1 MKWTGPA
8 LACALALL
16 AACGDARPAAFAK
29 PGGGCSHCHGGV
41 ANPAPPADTSGGS
54 ATTSVTVGAH
64 QLHLRDT
71 PVRSAVSCTECHLVP
86 AAVDSPGHIDSPPA
100 EVTFGPLA
108 RHGAT
113 ATPTSPTWSRSPDAR
128 CSDVYC
134 HGAAMRSPPAQG
146 PAWTFAQEPDPGRPG
161 VCSTCHG
168 APPPLPHPQVAACSG
183 CHPETVR
190 PDGTIDVDAGR
201 HIDGTVQVT
210 GLGCSSCHGSDQNPA
225 PPVDTM
231 GSSATT
237 DVTVGAHQLHLR
249 DTPVRSAVHCSECH
263 LVPAAVD
270 SPGHVDSGPPAEV
283 TFGALASHTTTPSWN
298 RGSATCSGVYC
309 HGATM
314 RSPPTQG
321 PVWTFAQAPDPG
333 RPDVCS
339 TCHGWPPPPPH
350 LQLTTCS
357 GCHPETVVA
366 DGTNRTID
374 VAGGRHIDGILQVI
388 IAGGC
393 AGCHGYPPASGAHAV
408 HFGLTGVA
416 GSGRYGD
423 LAILEDRYPSS
434 TPTTAPAV
442 YAFGCGHCH
451 PLDPVKH
458 LDGTVEVEVYDAAAP
473 AGSLKAR
480 ADPAAAYSGGADGTC
495 SGVYCHSSGQEIPS
509 WVKPYDGPAI
519 LSPAW
524 TTGGPPGCAGCHDD
538 PPRYPSGGAGAP
550 DANTHLQLADDGWEY
565 GHFPGLLGA
574 WHTSYHGAWSAGA
587 DAGPVTCQTCH
598 EQTVDPVAT
607 GPSAFYWLDTTGQ
620 YQLPGGDAGR
630 LASAQWQATQCA
642 TCHAAGGTA
651 SAGAG
656 RVLPLRHV
664 NGTREVAF
672 DPRTLLPVNAYPG
685 APTSGLTR
693 PYWVR
698 GLSGSPTSVPPG
710 GLYEPDTSTFS
721 VELSGASYDPATKTC
736 SSVACHLL
744 ETQVRW
750 GVTPVGW
757 ATCSPCHGY

>member
-1 MKWTGPA
+1 MHPMRWTGPA

-71 PVRSAVSCTECHLVP
+71 PVRSAVNCTECHLVP
-86 AAVDSPGHIDSPPA
+86 PAVDSPGHLDSPPA

-108 RHGAT
+108 RHEGST
-113 ATPTSPTWSRSPDAR
+113 TPASPSWSRSPDAR
-128 CSDVYC
+128 CSGVYC
-134 HGAAMRSPPAQG
+134 HGATLRSPPAQG
-146 PAWTFAQEPDPGRPG
+146 PTWTFSIEPDPGRPG
-161 VCSTCHG
+161 
-168 APPPLPHPQVAACSG
+168 A
-183 CHPETVR
+183 
-190 PDGTIDVDAGR
+190 
-201 HIDGTVQVT
+201 
-210 GLGCSSCHGSDQNPA
+210 
-225 PPVDTM
+225 
-231 GSSATT
+231 
-237 DVTVGAHQLHLR
+237 
-249 DTPVRSAVHCSECH
+249 
-263 LVPAAVD
+263 
-270 SPGHVDSGPPAEV
+270 
-283 TFGALASHTTTPSWN
+283 
-298 RGSATCSGVYC
+298 
-309 HGATM
+309 
-314 RSPPTQG
+314 
-321 PVWTFAQAPDPG
+321 
-333 RPDVCS
+333 CS

-350 LQLTTCS
+350 LQLTGCS
-357 GCHPETVVA
+357 LCHPETVRP
-366 DGTNRTID
+366 DGTID
-374 VAGGRHIDGILQVI
+374 VAGGRHIDGTLEVSV
-388 IAGGC
+388 AGGC

-408 HFGLTGVA
+408 HFGLGGVA
-416 GSGRYGD
+416 GSGSYGD
-423 LAILEDRYPSS
+423 LAILENRYPSS

-509 WVKPYDGPAI
+509 WVKPYGGPAI

-607 GPSAFYWLDTTGQ
+607 GPSAFYWLDTAGQ

-651 SAGAG
+651 PAGAG

-698 GLSGSPTSVPPG
+698 GLSGPPTSVPPG

-721 VELSGASYDPATKTC
+721 VELSGASYDLATKTC
-736 SSVACHLL
+736 SSVACHLQ

-757 ATCSPCHGY
+757 STCSPCHGY